1 MAREYYYYKAF
12 RKTIIQFLDI
22 FNEINIARYERD
34 GTTISKYIEVPIKL
48 AVKEKTWYWL
58 HERKDDQMLPMITGW
73 ISAIDYAA
81 DRKINS
87 GYQITS
93 STDVDGG
100 SVSRYL
106 LPVPYNLTFTLNI
119 WSLHMSDI
127 DQILEQILPWF
138 DPFIYVKM
146 NIPELDCA
154 YDIKVIFQSCTPEVS
169 LEMADEDYRVINY
182 TIDFLVET
190 YLFKPISNSGIIKE
204 IITSYYTNEDVFES
218 RSFTSST
225 VSAAPSGG
233 IRNLIIGWKDEDG
246 NTITKMEEFG
256 P

>member
-1 MAREYYYYKAF
+1 MRQYYYYKSF

-22 FNEINIARYERD
+22 FNDIQVARYAPD
-34 GTTISKYIEVPIKL
+34 GVTVSKYITIPVKL
-48 AVKEKTWYWL
+48 AVKEKAWYWL
-58 HERKDDQMLPMITGW
+58 NERKDDQMLPMINGW

-81 DRKINS
+81 DRKVNS
-87 GYQITS
+87 GYQIS
-93 STDVDGG
+93 SVTNVDTGL
-100 SVSRYL
+100 VSRYL

-119 WSLHMSDI
+119 WSLHMVDV

-146 NIPELDCA
+146 NIPELGCA

-182 TIDFLVET
+182 TIDFKVET
-190 YLFKPISNSGIIKE
+190 YLFKPISDSAMIKE

-218 RSFTSST
+218 RSFSSTT
-225 VSAAPSGG
+225 VSASPSGG
-233 IRNLIIGWKDEDG
+233 IRNLIIGWKDGDG
-246 NTITKMEEFG
+246 NTVTKMEEFG